1 MTMSQGIIMV
11 EGTRKNSMLYK
22 RQCKSEVGYLTYLA
36 GIQVGG
42 MFHRSGVIPIVSLL
56 DHRVKQLSKY
66 LRGS

>member
-1 MTMSQGIIMV
+1 MTMSQRIIMV
-11 EGTRKNSMLYK
+11 EGTGENSMLYK

-42 MFHRSGVIPIVSLL
+42 MFHRSGVISIVSLL

>member
-1 MTMSQGIIMV
+1 MSQRIIMV
-11 EGTRKNSMLYK
+11 EGTGENSMLYK

-42 MFHRSGVIPIVSLL
+42 MFHRSGVISIVSLL

>member
-1 MTMSQGIIMV
+1 MV
-11 EGTRKNSMLYK
+11 EGTGENSMLYK

-36 GIQVGG
+36 GSQVGG
-42 MFHRSGVIPIVSLL
+42 MFHRSGVISIVSLL

>member
-1 MTMSQGIIMV
+1 MSQGIIMV

>member
-1 MTMSQGIIMV
+1 MSQGIIMV

-66 LRGS
+66 LWGS

>member
-1 MTMSQGIIMV
+1 
-11 EGTRKNSMLYK
+11 MLYK

-42 MFHRSGVIPIVSLL
+42 MFHRSGVISIVSLL